1 MNCSNFPIKEII
13 PQRPPIIM
21 VDRMLSCDETEALAE
36 FTVREDNIFLDD
48 GMLSATGIM
57 ENMAQSCAARI
68 GCYCLIN
75 HEPIRIGVIGEIRN
89 GEIIRLPK
97 CGETL
102 HTKIYVKGTALNV
115 SLFEVNV
122 FINEE
127 IIAKARIKVAMT
139 DTVPNPSEKEAD

>member
-1 MNCSNFPIKEII
+1 MNCSIFPIEEII

-75 HEPIRIGVIGEIRN
+75 NEPIRIGVIGEIRN

-102 HTKIYVKGTALNV
+102 HTKIRIKGKLFNV
-115 SLFEVNV
+115 SLFEVSV

-127 IIAKARIKVAMT
+127 IIAKAKIKVAMT
-139 DTVPNPSEKEAD
+139 DTIANLSDKDR